1 MSSFLQV
8 FFSRIAPLGAGL
20 LSVYSAT
27 ADTLV
32 LPPVVVTATRS
43 PMSMLNRLNDV
54 SVIDAEQIAQSGQSS
69 VGELLQQQHGLELTT
84 NGGPQSA
91 TGVFIRGAN
100 NAQTLV
106 LIDGQRF
113 GSATL
118 GGASWNAIPLSQV
131 DRIEILRG
139 PSSSLY
145 GADAIGGVVN
155 IITRTGA
162 GPVKFNAEVGA
173 GSWNTFKAAAGL
185 AGASNGLSYAL
196 QAANEKSDG
205 YNSIIDTSNFS
216 YNPDKDGYTRK
227 SASGRLAYEWLAG
240 HTLAAQFLYSDID
253 AQYDG
258 SPTYNDRDH
267 LKASSLSLS
276 SSDQLLENWSSR
288 LRVGQTVDNSTTD
301 SDYPSHYKTEQ
312 RQFSWQNDV
321 VLNKLSS
328 ISLGLEHLNE
338 KVLTDYVGGSIP
350 DSRHTNSLVA
360 VYQLHVGEHRIQ
372 LNLRHDANSQYSGQT
387 NGALQYGYDIMP
399 GIRLTGS
406 YGTGFRAPSFNE
418 LYYPGYGQTTIRP
431 EKSRNTEIG
440 LYLHRELFDAN
451 LVAYRNK
458 VTDLIEY
465 QSVCTTP
472 GYPWGC
478 AANISNATL
487 EGISMSA
494 QQTKDNTTVK
504 WSWDYQNPTNDNTG
518 LLLARRAKQHGM
530 VSVLQKI
537 DALTLGAE
545 LQANG
550 RRYEDGNNT
559 QAMGGYG
566 VANLHLS
573 YQIAP
578 AWKVL
583 ARWNNIT
590 NKDYEIAKGY
600 ATPDSNVFLSIQFQ
614 Q

>member
-1 MSSFLQV
+1 MSSFIQV
-8 FFSRIAPLGAGL
+8 FFSRIAPFSAGL

-54 SVIDAEQIAQSGQSS
+54 SVIDADQIAQSGQSS

-162 GPVKFNAEVGA
+162 GPFKFNAEVGA
-173 GSWNTFKAAAGL
+173 GSWNTRKTAAGL
-185 AGASNGLSYAL
+185 AGANNGLSYAF
-196 QAANEKSDG
+196 QAAKETSDG
-205 YNSIIDTSNFS
+205 YNSITDTGNFS
-216 YNPDKDGYTRK
+216 YNPDKDGYTR
-227 SASGRLAYEWLAG
+227 SSGSGRLAYEWLAG
-240 HTLAAQFLYSDID
+240 HTLAAQFLYSDIN
-253 AQYDG
+253 AQFDG
-258 SPTYNDRDH
+258 SATHNDRDH
-267 LKASSLSLS
+267 LKASSLSVS
-276 SSDQLLENWSSR
+276 STDQLLDNWTSR
-288 LRVGQTVDNSTTD
+288 LRVGETVDNSTTD
-301 SDYPSHYKTEQ
+301 SDYPAHYKTEQ

-350 DSRHTNSLVA
+350 DSRNTNSVVA
-360 VYQLHVGEHRIQ
+360 VYQLHVAEHRIQ
-372 LNLRHDANSQYSGQT
+372 FNLRHDANSQYSGQT
-387 NGALQYGYDIMP
+387 TGALQYGYDLTP

-418 LYYPGYGQTTIRP
+418 LYYPGYGQATLSP
-431 EKSRNTEIG
+431 EKSRNAELG
-440 LYLHRELFDAN
+440 LLLRQESFDASVVVYHN
-451 LVAYRNK
+451 E
-458 VTDLIEY
+458 VTNLIET
-465 QSVCTTP
+465 QDSCTTP

-478 AANISNATL
+478 AANIGNATL
-487 EGISMSA
+487 EGLSLNA
-494 QQTKDNTTVK
+494 QQLMGNTTVK
-504 WSWDYQNPTNDNTG
+504 WALDLQNPTNENTG
-518 LLLARRAKQHGM
+518 HLLARRAREHGM
-530 VSVLQKI
+530 ISLLQKVN
-537 DALTLGAE
+537 AWTLGAE
-545 LQANG
+545 WQVNS
-550 RRYEDGNNT
+550 RRYEDANNT
-559 QAMGGYG
+559 KPMGGYG
-566 VANLHLS
+566 LVNLHAT

-578 AWKVL
+578 AWRVQ

-600 ATPDSNVFLSIQFQ
+600 ATPDSNLFVSIQFQ